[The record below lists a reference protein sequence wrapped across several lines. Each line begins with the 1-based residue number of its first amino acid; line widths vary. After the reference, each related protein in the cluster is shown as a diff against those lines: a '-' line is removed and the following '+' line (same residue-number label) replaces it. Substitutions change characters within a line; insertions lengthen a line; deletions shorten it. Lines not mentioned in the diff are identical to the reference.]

1 MPKRKQ
7 SSSVLSIVAYTPPQL
22 YVGVEWYIGF
32 MAFDPA
38 KGKMRRKKIKL
49 NHISKIGERRIY
61 AKDLINRLSEQLRRG
76 WNPWIE
82 RESALSYV
90 FIDDAI
96 EHFFRIQKKYL
107 DDDIIREATYVE
119 YQSKIRNL
127 KKYNESLKQSATYI
141 YQIDQC
147 FLQEFL
153 DHIYIDRGN
162 TAKTHDNY
170 IRVLSVFCKFLVRSG
185 YHKTNMAEGLQV
197 LGKRH
202 YQKNRTV
209 LSIKDLERLRNYL
222 MGNNKH
228 FLLACYIEYY
238 CLIRPKEMSMLKIR
252 DISFKNQTIL
262 VSGDISKNRKD
273 AVVTLNKKV
282 IQLMIDL
289 KIYQYPMNYYLF
301 SDSFKPGESGRTEK
315 QFRDYWLSH
324 VMRDLKFPKDYKFYS
339 LKDSGVTMMLR
350 QNVDALSV
358 RDQARHS
365 SISITD
371 IYTPH
376 DLKEANPLLMDFDSG
391 F

>member
-1 MPKRKQ
+1 
-7 SSSVLSIVAYTPPQL
+7 
-22 YVGVEWYIGF
+22 
-32 MAFDPA
+32 
-38 KGKMRRKKIKL
+38 
-49 NHISKIGERRIY
+49 
-61 AKDLINRLSEQLRRG
+61 
-76 WNPWIE
+76 
-82 RESALSYV
+82 
-90 FIDDAI
+90 
-96 EHFFRIQKKYL
+96 
-107 DDDIIREATYVE
+107 
-119 YQSKIRNL
+119 
-127 KKYNESLKQSATYI
+127 
-141 YQIDQC
+141 
-147 FLQEFL
+147 
-153 DHIYIDRGN
+153 
-162 TAKTHDNY
+162 
-170 IRVLSVFCKFLVRSG
+170 
-185 YHKTNMAEGLQV
+185 
-197 LGKRH
+197 
-202 YQKNRTV
+202 
-209 LSIKDLERLRNYL
+209 
-222 MGNNKH
+222 
-228 FLLACYIEYY
+228 
-238 CLIRPKEMSMLKIR
+238 MLKIR

-376 DLKEANPLLMDFDSG
+376 DLKEANPCLLYTSPSPRDCS
-391 F
+391 